1 MIVAMNE
8 KSTIFK
14 RSAKAKEAQ
23 ERKLSLTFKNRS
35 IFLPKKFLIG
45 RDENCNISL
54 PKDTLVSRR
63 HAMIE
68 FSQGEY
74 TIKDLASLN
83 GTFVNNKPLQK
94 GEKRILFPGDVIL
107 IGKTVITVSDFTP
120 G

>member
-1 MIVAMNE
+1 MDE

-14 RSAKAKEAQ
+14 RSPKAKEAKG
-23 ERKLSLTFKNRS
+23 RKLSLRFKDRS

-45 RDENCNISL
+45 RDEKCNISL
-54 PKDTLVSRR
+54 PNDALVSRR

-74 TIKDLASLN
+74 LIKDLASLN
-83 GTFVNNKPLQK
+83 GTFVNNKPLMK
-94 GEKRILFPGDVIL
+94 GEKRILNPGDVIL
-107 IGKTVITVSDFTP
+107 IGKTEITVSDFTP

>member
-1 MIVAMNE
+1 MIGAMNE

-14 RSAKAKEAQ
+14 RSSRAKDAKA
-23 ERKLSLTFKNRS
+23 RKLSLRFKDRS

-54 PKDTLVSRR
+54 PNDGLVSRR

-74 TIKDLASLN
+74 VIKDLSSLN
-83 GTFVNNKPLQK
+83 GTFVNNRPLQK
-94 GEKRILFPGDVIL
+94 GEKRILIPGDVIL
-107 IGKTVITVSDFTP
+107 IGKTEITVSDFAP